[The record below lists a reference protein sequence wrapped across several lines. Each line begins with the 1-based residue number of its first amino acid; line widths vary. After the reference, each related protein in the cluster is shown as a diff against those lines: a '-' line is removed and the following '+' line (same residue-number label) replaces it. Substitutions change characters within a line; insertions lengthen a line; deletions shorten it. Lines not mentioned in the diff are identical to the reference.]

1 MKQDTSF
8 FIYRSAVST
17 ANREIA
23 YLQFIYKVVTYK
35 LLISLYMDREHK
47 TRSFTIVNSS
57 LTKVSRP

>member
-17 ANREIA
+17 ANREIT
-23 YLQFIYKVVTYK
+23 YLQFIYKVVTHK

-47 TRSFTIVNSS
+47 T
-57 LTKVSRP
+57 

>member
-17 ANREIA
+17 ANREIT
-23 YLQFIYKVVTYK
+23 YLQFIYKVVTHK

-47 TRSFTIVNSS
+47 TWSFTIVNSS